1 MEFKQRNLKI
11 DTHVYL
17 KVINLNNL
25 KELQNT
31 YRAKKGQYIP
41 LSDLLDLAT
50 SYFIK
55 GINKQI
61 LENGEDETLN
71 RLLKAVQKNRGDLE

>member
-1 MEFKQRNLKI
+1 MEFKQGNLKI

-17 KVINLNNL
+17 KVSNLNNL

-55 GINKQI
+55 GINKHTFM
-61 LENGEDETLN
+61 TLN
-71 RLLKAVQKNRGDLE
+71 IV